1 MVRVA
6 KSLKDPDQG
15 YPHRDHR
22 TKKRHRANR
31 VERIK
36 AKRFKEK
43 KQKRTEAELEKDELK
58 QKLHAR
64 TIRRT

>member
-6 KSLKDPDQG
+6 KSLQAPEQG

-22 TKKRHRANR
+22 TKKRHRGNR

-36 AKRFKEK
+36 AKRFKERK
-43 KQKRTEAELEKDELK
+43 RKRTEAEIEKDELK
-58 QKLHAR
+58 QKLNAR